1 MRETALTEG
10 IYDHIN
16 RFIKNPRNII
26 DEYLKENTDKKE
38 EKKYKKEIDENNI
51 KIQELYK
58 VVEELFDNLT
68 SERNTSFK
76 TIIQNKIDTNREKIE
91 NLEARNKELS
101 ELIRS
106 QNDIIESSK
115 EILSFSEKMKG
126 KDVNTFS
133 RTDQIK
139 LIHLMVK
146 KIVINTDEID
156 VFYTFGN
163 DDEDEDGG
171 DGGSDDDSPLLD

>member
-1 MRETALTEG
+1 
-10 IYDHIN
+10 
-16 RFIKNPRNII
+16 
-26 DEYLKENTDKKE
+26 
-38 EKKYKKEIDENNI
+38 
-51 KIQELYK
+51 
-58 VVEELFDNLT
+58 VEELFDNLT
-68 SERNTSFK
+68 SERNPSFK
-76 TIIQNKIDTNREKIE
+76 AIIQNKIDTNREKIE

-106 QNDIIESSK
+106 QNDMVESSK

-126 KDVNTFS
+126 KDINTFS
-133 RTDQIK
+133 RADQIQ

-163 DDEDEDGG
+163 DDNEDEDSGN
-171 DGGSDDDSPLLD
+171 GGSDDDSPLLD